1 MSSLKYKIKMGELL
15 NHFLSFVKEELTLEE
30 QALLAKVIAA
40 SPGKEEVIMR
50 GIQEDRVYRFDNEEE
65 FTEEFNELADNPDFK
80 QLGTYNDIEDI
91 DDDLEYQ
98 GFLPREIAG
107 YHNARYGRVIEVLE
121 FNGTY
126 EVFCGVR

>member
-1 MSSLKYKIKMGELL
+1 
-15 NHFLSFVKEELTLEE
+15 
-30 QALLAKVIAA
+30 
-40 SPGKEEVIMR
+40 MR
-50 GIQEDRVYRFDNEEE
+50 GIQEERVYRFDNEEE
-65 FTEEFNELADNPDFK
+65 FTEEFNALEENPDFQ
-80 QLGTYNDIEDI
+80 QLGTYKDIEDI

-98 GFLPREIAG
+98 GFLSSEVAK